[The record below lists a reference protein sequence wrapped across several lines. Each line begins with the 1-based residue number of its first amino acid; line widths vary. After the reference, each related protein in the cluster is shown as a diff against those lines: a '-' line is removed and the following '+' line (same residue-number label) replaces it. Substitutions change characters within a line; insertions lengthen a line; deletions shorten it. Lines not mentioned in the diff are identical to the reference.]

1 MNATATLPR
10 ASPTRSLGKWAW
22 RLALFLIAVAAALAT
37 FFAGMHIHQVR
48 VFPYQ
53 LLATAHK
60 TLIVNAVNAGLWDAG
75 GPDFRAA
82 QCASSDSQPAKAD
95 TQVGRLSKD
104 LGLRHLLCPARE
116 DAAAARVE
124 FVAGGGLT
132 DPIIV
137 KGEFGTFLDHCPGPA
152 GCLAVEYARSGAI
165 TRVWPFRPEKIAQ
178 ANIVSESDYPYELP
192 VGWSMAR
199 NVSSYNVSL
208 FPGGDL
214 LVVFYCAHSHPAA
227 CGVARISPG
236 DGEPRWYRKDYSHH
250 WPHVVD
256 EDMALVPG
264 RRRGGEAIFPLGPQR
279 RKIHLELKCADRD
292 QVNVINGSGDLLE
305 EIPLFEVV
313 AASRYAGILVGATK
327 CKSSSQLLPNRPF
340 PLHLNFVHMLGEDA
354 GGAAGIAPGDLVVS
368 LRNLSAFGVLDK
380 DDRRLKRLVRGSFHW
395 QHGVRH
401 LEKARFMMFDNLGT
415 DGTLGPSRLLMVDL
429 ATGAETTLFPNDA
442 TPAHLRDWFAEG
454 RGQFDVSSDRSRV
467 LLVDPEGA
475 RAFEIRLADGLVL
488 NVFRQLHDLE
498 VSPGFPERLTGSA
511 WLFEFHG
518 IHYANRW
525 EKRR

>member
-1 MNATATLPR
+1 MRPERDSDTAKGQAHTV
-10 ASPTRSLGKWAW
+10 GKWAW
-22 RLALFLIAVAAALAT
+22 RLALFLIAVAVALAT
-37 FFAGMHIHQVR
+37 FFAGLHIHQVR

-53 LLATAHK
+53 LLAKAHK
-60 TLIVNAVNAGLWDAG
+60 TLIVNAVNAGLWNAG
-75 GPDFRAA
+75 GPGFRAA
-82 QCASSDSQPAKAD
+82 QCAPSPSDSQPAKAD

-104 LGLRHLLCPARE
+104 LGLHQLLCPARK

-124 FVAGGGLT
+124 FVAEGGLT
-132 DPIIV
+132 DPILV

-199 NVSSYNVSL
+199 NVLTYHVSL

-214 LVVFYCAHSHPAA
+214 LVVFTCTHSHPAA

-264 RRRGGEAIFPLGPQR
+264 MRRGGEAIFPIGPQR
-279 RKIHLELKCADRD
+279 RKTHVELKCVERD
-292 QVNVINGSGDLLE
+292 QVNVVNGSGDLLE
-305 EIPLFEVV
+305 EIPLFEAV

-327 CKSSSQLLPNRPF
+327 CKSPNRRRPL

-380 DDRRLKRLVRGSFHW
+380 DDRRLKRLVRGSFHR

-415 DGTLGPSRLLMVDL
+415 DGTWGPSRLLMVDL
-429 ATGAETTLFPNDA
+429 ATGEETTLFPNDA
-442 TPAHLRDWFAEG
+442 TPAHLRDWFAEI
-454 RGQFDVSSDRSRV
+454 RGQFDVSTDRSRV
-467 LLVDPEGA
+467 LLVDPKGA
-475 RAFEIRLADGLVL
+475 RAFEIRLSDGLVL
-488 NVFRQLHDLE
+488 NVFRQLHDLRGFA
-498 VSPGFPERLTGSA
+498 GFPERLARSA

-525 EKRR
+525 GERR

>member
-1 MNATATLPR
+1 MNATAALPR
-10 ASPTRSLGKWAW
+10 GKPARSLGKWAW
-22 RLALFLIAVAAALAT
+22 RLALFLIAVAAALGT

-60 TLIVNAVNAGLWDAG
+60 TLIVNAGLWVAG

-82 QCASSDSQPAKAD
+82 QCTPSPSDSE
-95 TQVGRLSKD
+95 TQVDRLSKD
-104 LGLRHLLCPARE
+104 LGLRQLLCPVRE

-124 FVAGGGLT
+124 FVGRGGRLT
-132 DPIIV
+132 DPILV
-137 KGEFGTFLDHCPGPA
+137 KGEFGTFLDHCPAPA
-152 GCLAVEYARSGAI
+152 GCLAVEYARSGVIA
-165 TRVWPFRPEKIAQ
+165 RVWPFRPEKIAQ
-178 ANIVSESDYPYELP
+178 ANIVSESDYPREHP

-199 NVSSYNVSL
+199 NIRHFNVSL

-214 LVVFYCAHSHPAA
+214 LVMFRCADNHPTA
-227 CGVARISPG
+227 CGVARISPD

-256 EDMALVPG
+256 EDLALVPG
-264 RRRGGEAIFPLGPQR
+264 SRIAEERRSYPIGPQR
-279 RKIHLELKCADRD
+279 RKTHLELKCAYRD

-305 EIPLFEVV
+305 EIPLFEAI
-313 AASRYAGILVGATK
+313 AASRHAGILVGATE
-327 CKSSSQLLPNRPF
+327 CR
-340 PLHLNFVHMLGEDA
+340 PLHLNYVHMLGEDA

-380 DDRRLKRLVRGSFHW
+380 DDRRLKRLVRGSFHR

-415 DGTLGPSRLLMVDL
+415 DGTWGPSRLLMVDL
-429 ATGAETTLFPNDA
+429 ATGEETTLFPNDA
-442 TPAHLRDWFAEG
+442 TPAHLRDWFAEA

-467 LLVDPEGA
+467 LLVDPQGA

-488 NVFRQLHDLE
+488 NVFRQLHDLRGFA
-498 VSPGFPERLTGSA
+498 GFPERLTHSA

-525 EKRR
+525 GERR

>member
-10 ASPTRSLGKWAW
+10 RGRPTRSLGKWAW
-22 RLALFLIAVAAALAT
+22 RLALFLIAVAAALGT
-37 FFAGMHIHQVR
+37 FFAGMHIHQAR

-60 TLIVNAVNAGLWDAG
+60 TLIVNAGLWDAG
-75 GPDFRAA
+75 GLDFRAA
-82 QCASSDSQPAKAD
+82 QCAPSPSDSQPAKAD

-104 LGLRHLLCPARE
+104 LGLRRLLCPARK
-116 DAAAARVE
+116 DAAATRVE

-132 DPIIV
+132 DPILV
-137 KGEFGTFLDHCPGPA
+137 KGAFGTFLDHCPGPA
-152 GCLAVEYARSGAI
+152 GCLAVEYARSGVIA
-165 TRVWPFRPEKIAQ
+165 RVWPFRPEKIAQ
-178 ANIVSESDYPYELP
+178 ANIVSESDYPYEYP

-199 NVSSYNVSL
+199 NVSTFNISL

-214 LVVFYCAHSHPAA
+214 LVMFRCADNHPTA

-250 WPHVVD
+250 YPHVVD
-256 EDMALVPG
+256 EDLALVPG
-264 RRRGGEAIFPLGPQR
+264 RRRGGEAVFPIGPQR
-279 RKIHLELKCADRD
+279 RKTHLELKCAYRD

-305 EIPLFEVV
+305 EIPLFEAI
-313 AASRYAGILVGATK
+313 AASRHAGILVGATE
-327 CKSSSQLLPNRPF
+327 CG
-340 PLHLNFVHMLGEDA
+340 PLHLNHVHMLGEDA

-380 DDRRLKRLVRGSFHW
+380 DDRRLKRLVRGSFHR

-415 DGTLGPSRLLMVDL
+415 DGVWGPSRLLMVDL

-442 TPAHLRDWFAEG
+442 TPAHLRDWFAEV

-467 LLVDPEGA
+467 LLVDPKGA
-475 RAFEIRLADGLVL
+475 RAFEIRLSDGLVL
-488 NVFRQLHDLE
+488 NVFRQLHDLRDFA
-498 VSPGFPERLTGSA
+498 GFPERLTRSA

-525 EKRR
+525 GKRR

>member
-10 ASPTRSLGKWAW
+10 AKPTRSLGKWAW

-60 TLIVNAVNAGLWDAG
+60 TLIVQTGLWDAG
-75 GPDFRAA
+75 GPDCRAA
-82 QCASSDSQPAKAD
+82 QGAPSPSDSQPAKTD
-95 TQVGRLSKD
+95 EHVDRLSKD
-104 LGLRHLLCPARE
+104 LGLRRLLCPARE
-116 DAAAARVE
+116 DATATRVE

-132 DPIIV
+132 DPILV

-165 TRVWPFRPEKIAQ
+165 ARVWPFRPAKIAQ
-178 ANIVSESDYPYELP
+178 ANIVSESDYPYEHP

-199 NVSSYNVSL
+199 NVSGYNVSL

-214 LVVFYCAHSHPAA
+214 LVVFRCADSHPVS
-227 CGVARISPG
+227 CGMARVSPD

-250 WPHVVD
+250 YPHVVD
-256 EDMALVPG
+256 EDLALVPG
-264 RRRGGEAIFPLGPQR
+264 HRRGGEAVFPIGPQR
-279 RKIHLELKCADRD
+279 RKTHLELKCAYRD
-292 QVNVINGSGDLLE
+292 QVNVINGSGGILE
-305 EIPLFEVV
+305 EIPLFEAI
-313 AASRYAGILVGATK
+313 AASRHAGILVGKTE
-327 CKSSSQLLPNRPF
+327 CTPRL
-340 PLHLNFVHMLGEDA
+340 LHLNSVHMLGEDA

-380 DDRRLKRLVRGSFHW
+380 DDRRLKRLVRGSFHL

-401 LEKARFMMFDNLGT
+401 LEKARFIMFDNLGT

-429 ATGAETTLFPNDA
+429 ATGEETTLFPNDA
-442 TPAHLRDWFAEG
+442 TPTHLRDWFAKV
-454 RGQFDVSSDRSRV
+454 RGQFDVSTDRSRV
-467 LLVDPEGA
+467 LLADPQGA
-475 RAFEIRLADGLVL
+475 RAFEIRLSDGVVL
-488 NVFRQLHDLE
+488 NVFRQLHDLRGFA
-498 VSPGFPERLTGSA
+498 GFPERLTRSA

-518 IHYANRW
+518 IHYANRRG
-525 EKRR
+525 KRR

>member
-10 ASPTRSLGKWAW
+10 GKPARALGKWAW

-60 TLIVNAVNAGLWDAG
+60 TLIVQTGLWDAG
-75 GPDFRAA
+75 GPDCRAKI
-82 QCASSDSQPAKAD
+82 DEHVD
-95 TQVGRLSKD
+95 RLSKD
-104 LGLRHLLCPARE
+104 LNLRRLLCPARE
-116 DAAAARVE
+116 DAGARRVE

-132 DPIIV
+132 DPILV

-165 TRVWPFRPEKIAQ
+165 ARVWPFRPAKIAQ
-178 ANIVSESDYPYELP
+178 ANIVSESDYPYEHS
-192 VGWSMAR
+192 VGWSIAR
-199 NVSSYNVSL
+199 NASSYNVSL

-214 LVVFYCAHSHPAA
+214 LVVFRCADSHPSG

-256 EDMALVPG
+256 EDLALVPG
-264 RRRGGEAIFPLGPQR
+264 QRRGGEAIFPIGPQR
-279 RKIHLELKCADRD
+279 RKTHLELKCAYRD

-305 EIPLFEVV
+305 EIPLFEAI
-313 AASRYAGILVGATK
+313 AASRHAGILVGPECPPK
-327 CKSSSQLLPNRPF
+327 I
-340 PLHLNFVHMLGEDA
+340 LHLNFVHMLGEDA

-380 DDRRLKRLVRGSFHW
+380 DDRRLKRLVRGSFHR

-415 DGTLGPSRLLMVDL
+415 DGIWGPSRLLMVDL
-429 ATGAETTLFPNDA
+429 ATGEETTLFPSDA
-442 TPAHLRDWFAEG
+442 TPAHLRDWFTEI
-454 RGQFDVSSDRSRV
+454 RGQFDVSTDRSRV
-467 LLVDPEGA
+467 LLVDPKGA
-475 RAFEIRLADGLVL
+475 RAFEIRLSDGLVL
-488 NVFRQLHDLE
+488 NVFRQLHDLRDFA
-498 VSPGFPERLTGSA
+498 GFPERLTRSA
-511 WLFEFHG
+511 WFFEFHG

-525 EKRR
+525 GKRQ